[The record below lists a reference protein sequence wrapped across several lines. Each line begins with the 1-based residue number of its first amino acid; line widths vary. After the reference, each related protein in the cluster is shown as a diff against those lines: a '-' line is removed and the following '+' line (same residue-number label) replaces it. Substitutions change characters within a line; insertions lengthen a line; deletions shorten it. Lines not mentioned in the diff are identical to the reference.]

1 MEKSISQEERIR
13 RAEEI
18 YSRRRYNNRYGES
31 LYRSGETRNRYQPQ
45 ETRKI
50 KGKMINKMII
60 QMIVCVIIYTCIY
73 MLQYSNYLFSKD
85 MVDKTKEVL
94 SYDISIENLYNK
106 SNEFFSELQKKFNLV
121 VNNEQND
128 NVNEKVQNEN
138 TEEANIE
145 NTNTNTENGEVN
157 NENSDNVEN
166 SEISQ
171 DTNNEANQNSEQL
184 AVGGADETQ
193 PEEEK
198 SQEEQDIDYVKQNVS
213 IIWPIKGVITSRF
226 GNRTPTE
233 IVTAN
238 HKGLDIAGNTGDNIV
253 SAMDGTVV
261 QYSEEGDY
269 GKHLRIQNGEVLT
282 LYAHCSEL
290 LVQEGS
296 TVKQGDVIMAV
307 GSTGNSTGPHLH
319 FEVRKFG
326 IAVDPIPYLQGDGL
340 QDENNN
346 TIANVIGNTEN
357 VT

>member
-106 SNEFFSELQKKFNLV
+106 SNEFFLNLQKKFNWG

-128 NVNEKVQNEN
+128 NVNEEAQDQN
-138 TEEANIE
+138 TEETNIE
-145 NTNTNTENGEVN
+145 NSNAESSENTSEAN
-157 NENSDNVEN
+157 NENVDN
-166 SEISQ
+166 SEILQNGASTEV
-171 DTNNEANQNSEQL
+171 TNNDTTQL
-184 AVGGADETQ
+184 AVGGADEAQ
-193 PEEEK
+193 QEEEK
-198 SQEEQDIDYVKQNVS
+198 SQEEQDIEYVKQNVS

-290 LVQEGS
+290 LVQEGN
-296 TVKQGDVIMAV
+296 TVKQGDVIAKV
-307 GSTGNSTGPHLH
+307 GATGRATGPHLH
-319 FEVRKFG
+319 FEIRRDDRFINPELILG
-326 IAVDPIPYLQGDGL
+326 SL
-340 QDENNN
+340 
-346 TIANVIGNTEN
+346 
-357 VT
+357 

>member
-106 SNEFFSELQKKFNLV
+106 SNEFFLNLQKKFNWG

-128 NVNEKVQNEN
+128 NVNEEAQDQN
-138 TEEANIE
+138 TEETNIE
-145 NTNTNTENGEVN
+145 NSNAESSKNTSEAN
-157 NENSDNVEN
+157 NDNVDN

-171 DTNNEANQNSEQL
+171 NDASTEVTNNDTTQL

-193 PEEEK
+193 QEEAK
-198 SQEEQDIDYVKQNVS
+198 SQEEQDIEYVKQNVS

-238 HKGLDIAGNTGDNIV
+238 HKGLDIAGNMGDNIV

-269 GKHLRIQNGEVLT
+269 GKHLRIQSGEVLT

-296 TVKQGDVIMAV
+296 TVKQGDVIAKV
-307 GSTGNSTGPHLH
+307 GATGRATGPHLH
-319 FEVRKFG
+319 FEIRRNDRFINPELILG
-326 IAVDPIPYLQGDGL
+326 SL
-340 QDENNN
+340 
-346 TIANVIGNTEN
+346 
-357 VT
+357 

>member
-106 SNEFFSELQKKFNLV
+106 SNEFFLNLQKKFNWG
-121 VNNEQND
+121 VNSEQND
-128 NVNEKVQNEN
+128 NVNEEAQDQN
-138 TEEANIE
+138 TEETNIE
-145 NTNTNTENGEVN
+145 NSNVESSENTNEAN
-157 NENSDNVEN
+157 NENVDN

-171 DTNNEANQNSEQL
+171 NDASTEVTNNDTTQL

-193 PEEEK
+193 QEEEK
-198 SQEEQDIDYVKQNVS
+198 SQEEQDIEYVKQNVS

-238 HKGLDIAGNTGDNIV
+238 HKGLDIAGNMGDNIV

-296 TVKQGDVIMAV
+296 TVKQGDVIAKI
-307 GSTGNSTGPHLH
+307 GATGRATGPHLH
-319 FEVRKFG
+319 FEIRRNDRFINPELILG
-326 IAVDPIPYLQGDGL
+326 SL
-340 QDENNN
+340 
-346 TIANVIGNTEN
+346 
-357 VT
+357 

>member
-18 YSRRRYNNRYGES
+18 YNRRRYNNRYGES

-106 SNEFFSELQKKFNLV
+106 SNEFFLNLQKKINWG

-128 NVNEKVQNEN
+128 NVNEEAQDQN
-138 TEEANIE
+138 TEETNIE
-145 NTNTNTENGEVN
+145 NSNAESSENTSEAN
-157 NENSDNVEN
+157 NENVDN

-171 DTNNEANQNSEQL
+171 NDASTEVTNNDTTQL

-193 PEEEK
+193 QEEEK
-198 SQEEQDIDYVKQNVS
+198 SQEEQDIEYVKQNVS

-238 HKGLDIAGNTGDNIV
+238 HKGLDIAGNMGDNIV

-269 GKHLRIQNGEVLT
+269 GKHLRIQSGEVLT

-296 TVKQGDVIMAV
+296 TVKQGDVIAKV
-307 GSTGNSTGPHLH
+307 GATGRATGPHLH
-319 FEVRKFG
+319 FEIRRDDRFINPELILG
-326 IAVDPIPYLQGDGL
+326 SL
-340 QDENNN
+340 
-346 TIANVIGNTEN
+346 
-357 VT
+357 

>member
-106 SNEFFSELQKKFNLV
+106 SNEFFLNLQKKINWG
-121 VNNEQND
+121 VNNKQND
-128 NVNEKVQNEN
+128 NVNEEAQDQN
-138 TEEANIE
+138 TEETNIE
-145 NTNTNTENGEVN
+145 NSNVESSENTNEAN
-157 NENSDNVEN
+157 NENVDN

-171 DTNNEANQNSEQL
+171 NDASTEVKNNDTTQL

-193 PEEEK
+193 QEEEK
-198 SQEEQDIDYVKQNVS
+198 SQEEQDIEYVKQNVS

-238 HKGLDIAGNTGDNIV
+238 HKGLDIAGNMGDNIV

-269 GKHLRIQNGEVLT
+269 GKHLRIQSGEVLT

-296 TVKQGDVIMAV
+296 TVKQGDVIAKV
-307 GSTGNSTGPHLH
+307 GATGRATGPHLH
-319 FEVRKFG
+319 FEIRRDDRFINPELILG
-326 IAVDPIPYLQGDGL
+326 SL
-340 QDENNN
+340 
-346 TIANVIGNTEN
+346 
-357 VT
+357 

>member
-106 SNEFFSELQKKFNLV
+106 SNEFFLNLQKKINWG

-128 NVNEKVQNEN
+128 NVNEEAQDQN
-138 TEEANIE
+138 TEETNIE
-145 NTNTNTENGEVN
+145 NSNAESSEAN
-157 NENSDNVEN
+157 NENVDN

-171 DTNNEANQNSEQL
+171 NDASTEVTNNDTTQL

-193 PEEEK
+193 QEEEK
-198 SQEEQDIDYVKQNVS
+198 SQEEQDIEYVKQNVS

-238 HKGLDIAGNTGDNIV
+238 HKGLDIAGNMGDNIV

-269 GKHLRIQNGEVLT
+269 GKHLRIQSGEVLT

-296 TVKQGDVIMAV
+296 TVKQGDVIAKV
-307 GSTGNSTGPHLH
+307 GATGRATGPHLH
-319 FEVRKFG
+319 FEIRRDDRFINPEFILG
-326 IAVDPIPYLQGDGL
+326 SL
-340 QDENNN
+340 
-346 TIANVIGNTEN
+346 
-357 VT
+357 

>member
-45 ETRKI
+45 ETRNI

-106 SNEFFSELQKKFNLV
+106 SNEFFLNLQKKFNWG

-128 NVNEKVQNEN
+128 NVNEEAQDQN
-138 TEEANIE
+138 TEETNIE
-145 NTNTNTENGEVN
+145 NSNAESSEAN
-157 NENSDNVEN
+157 NENVDN
-166 SEISQ
+166 SGISQ
-171 DTNNEANQNSEQL
+171 NDASTEVTNNDTTQL

-193 PEEEK
+193 QEEEK
-198 SQEEQDIDYVKQNVS
+198 SQEEQDIEYVKQNVS

-238 HKGLDIAGNTGDNIV
+238 HKGLDIAGNMGDNIV

-269 GKHLRIQNGEVLT
+269 GKHLRIQSGEVLT

-296 TVKQGDVIMAV
+296 TVKQGDVIAKV
-307 GSTGNSTGPHLH
+307 GATGRATGPHLH
-319 FEVRKFG
+319 FEIRRDDRFINPELIFG
-326 IAVDPIPYLQGDGL
+326 SL
-340 QDENNN
+340 
-346 TIANVIGNTEN
+346 
-357 VT
+357 

>member
-106 SNEFFSELQKKFNLV
+106 SNEFFLNLQKKFNWG

-128 NVNEKVQNEN
+128 NVNEEAQDQN
-138 TEEANIE
+138 TEETNIE
-145 NTNTNTENGEVN
+145 NSNAESSENTSEAN
-157 NENSDNVEN
+157 NENVDN

-171 DTNNEANQNSEQL
+171 NDASTEVTNNDTTQL

-193 PEEEK
+193 QEEEK
-198 SQEEQDIDYVKQNVS
+198 SQEEQDIEYVKQNVS

-238 HKGLDIAGNTGDNIV
+238 HKGLDIAGNMGDNIV

-269 GKHLRIQNGEVLT
+269 GKHLRIQSGEVLT

-290 LVQEGS
+290 LVQEGR
-296 TVKQGDVIMAV
+296 TVKQGDVIAKV
-307 GSTGNSTGPHLH
+307 GATGRATGPHLH
-319 FEVRKFG
+319 FEIRRDDRFINPELILG
-326 IAVDPIPYLQGDGL
+326 SL
-340 QDENNN
+340 
-346 TIANVIGNTEN
+346 
-357 VT
+357 

>member
-106 SNEFFSELQKKFNLV
+106 SNEFFSNLQKKFNWG

-128 NVNEKVQNEN
+128 NVNEEAQDQN
-138 TEEANIE
+138 TEETNIE
-145 NTNTNTENGEVN
+145 NSNAESSKNTSEAN
-157 NENSDNVEN
+157 NDNVDN

-171 DTNNEANQNSEQL
+171 NDASTEVTNNDTTQL

-193 PEEEK
+193 QEEAK
-198 SQEEQDIDYVKQNVS
+198 SQEEQDIEYVKQNVS

-238 HKGLDIAGNTGDNIV
+238 HKGLDIAGNMGDNIV

-269 GKHLRIQNGEVLT
+269 GKHLRIQSGEVLT

-296 TVKQGDVIMAV
+296 TVKQGDVIAKV
-307 GSTGNSTGPHLH
+307 GATGRATGPHLH
-319 FEVRKFG
+319 FEIRRDDRFINPELILG
-326 IAVDPIPYLQGDGL
+326 SL
-340 QDENNN
+340 
-346 TIANVIGNTEN
+346 
-357 VT
+357 

>member
-18 YSRRRYNNRYGES
+18 YSRRRYNNRNGES

-50 KGKMINKMII
+50 KGKMIDKMII
-60 QMIVCVIIYTCIY
+60 QMIICVIIYTCIY

-106 SNEFFSELQKKFNLV
+106 SNEFFSNLQKKFNWG
-121 VNNEQND
+121 VNNEKND
-128 NVNEKVQNEN
+128 NVNEEVQQEN
-138 TEEANIE
+138 TEEANTE
-145 NTNTNTENGEVN
+145 NTNTNTENGEAN
-157 NENSDNVEN
+157 NENSENVEN

-171 DTNNEANQNSEQL
+171 DTDNDTNQNSEQL

-193 PEEEK
+193 QPEEEK
-198 SQEEQDIDYVKQNVS
+198 SQEEQDVDYVKQNVS

-296 TVKQGDVIMAV
+296 MVKQGDVIAKV
-307 GSTGNSTGPHLH
+307 GATGRATGPHLH
-319 FEVRKFG
+319 FEIRRDDRFINPELILG
-326 IAVDPIPYLQGDGL
+326 SL
-340 QDENNN
+340 
-346 TIANVIGNTEN
+346 
-357 VT
+357 

>member
-73 MLQYSNYLFSKD
+73 MLHYSNYLFSKD

-106 SNEFFSELQKKFNLV
+106 SNEFFLNLQKKINWG

-128 NVNEKVQNEN
+128 NVNEEAQDQN
-138 TEEANIE
+138 TEETNIE
-145 NTNTNTENGEVN
+145 NSNAESSENTSEAN
-157 NENSDNVEN
+157 NENVDN

-171 DTNNEANQNSEQL
+171 NDASTEVTNNDTTQL

-193 PEEEK
+193 QEEEK
-198 SQEEQDIDYVKQNVS
+198 SQEEQDIEYVKQNVS

-238 HKGLDIAGNTGDNIV
+238 HKGLDIAGNMGDNIV

-269 GKHLRIQNGEVLT
+269 GKHLRIQSGEVLT

-296 TVKQGDVIMAV
+296 TVKQGDVIAKV
-307 GSTGNSTGPHLH
+307 GATGRATGPHLH
-319 FEVRKFG
+319 FEIRRDDRFINPELILG
-326 IAVDPIPYLQGDGL
+326 SL
-340 QDENNN
+340 
-346 TIANVIGNTEN
+346 
-357 VT
+357 

>member
-106 SNEFFSELQKKFNLV
+106 SNEIFLNLQKKFNWG

-128 NVNEKVQNEN
+128 NVNEEAQDQN
-138 TEEANIE
+138 TEETNIE
-145 NTNTNTENGEVN
+145 NSNAESSENTSEAN
-157 NENSDNVEN
+157 NENVDN

-171 DTNNEANQNSEQL
+171 NDASTEVTNNDTTQL
-184 AVGGADETQ
+184 AVGGAGETQ
-193 PEEEK
+193 QEEEK
-198 SQEEQDIDYVKQNVS
+198 SQEEQDIEYVKQNVN

-238 HKGLDIAGNTGDNIV
+238 HKGLDIAGNMGDNIV

-269 GKHLRIQNGEVLT
+269 GKHLRIQSGEVLT

-296 TVKQGDVIMAV
+296 TVKQGDVIAKV
-307 GSTGNSTGPHLH
+307 GATGRATGPHLH
-319 FEVRKFG
+319 FEIRRDDRFINPELILG
-326 IAVDPIPYLQGDGL
+326 SL
-340 QDENNN
+340 
-346 TIANVIGNTEN
+346 
-357 VT
+357 

>member
-1 MEKSISQEERIR
+1 
-13 RAEEI
+13 
-18 YSRRRYNNRYGES
+18 
-31 LYRSGETRNRYQPQ
+31 
-45 ETRKI
+45 
-50 KGKMINKMII
+50 MINKMII

-106 SNEFFSELQKKFNLV
+106 SNEFFLNLQKKINWG

-128 NVNEKVQNEN
+128 NVNEEAQDQN
-138 TEEANIE
+138 TEETNIE
-145 NTNTNTENGEVN
+145 NSNAESSEAN
-157 NENSDNVEN
+157 NENVDN

-171 DTNNEANQNSEQL
+171 NDASTEVTNNDTTQL

-193 PEEEK
+193 QEEEK
-198 SQEEQDIDYVKQNVS
+198 SQEEQDIEYVKQNVS

-238 HKGLDIAGNTGDNIV
+238 HKGLDIAGNMGDNIV

-269 GKHLRIQNGEVLT
+269 GKHLRIQSGEVLT

-296 TVKQGDVIMAV
+296 TVKQGDVIAKV
-307 GSTGNSTGPHLH
+307 GATGRATGPHLH
-319 FEVRKFG
+319 FEIRRDDRFINPELILG
-326 IAVDPIPYLQGDGL
+326 SL
-340 QDENNN
+340 
-346 TIANVIGNTEN
+346 
-357 VT
+357 

>member
-85 MVDKTKEVL
+85 MVEKTKEVL

-106 SNEFFSELQKKFNLV
+106 SNEFFSNLQKKFNWG

-128 NVNEKVQNEN
+128 NVNEEAQDQN
-138 TEEANIE
+138 TEETNIE
-145 NTNTNTENGEVN
+145 NSNAESSENTSEAN
-157 NENSDNVEN
+157 NENVDN

-171 DTNNEANQNSEQL
+171 NDASTEVTNNDTTQL

-193 PEEEK
+193 QEEEK
-198 SQEEQDIDYVKQNVS
+198 SQEEQDIEYVKQNVS

-238 HKGLDIAGNTGDNIV
+238 HKGLDIAGNMGDNIV

-261 QYSEEGDY
+261 QYSKEGDY

-296 TVKQGDVIMAV
+296 TVKQGDVIAKV
-307 GSTGNSTGPHLH
+307 GATGRATGPHLH
-319 FEVRKFG
+319 FEIRRDDRFINPELILG
-326 IAVDPIPYLQGDGL
+326 SL
-340 QDENNN
+340 
-346 TIANVIGNTEN
+346 
-357 VT
+357 

>member
-106 SNEFFSELQKKFNLV
+106 SNEFFLNLQKKFNWGV
-121 VNNEQND
+121 KNEQND
-128 NVNEKVQNEN
+128 NVNEEAQDQN
-138 TEEANIE
+138 TEETNIE
-145 NTNTNTENGEVN
+145 NSNAESSKNTSEAN
-157 NENSDNVEN
+157 NDNVDN

-171 DTNNEANQNSEQL
+171 NDASTEVTNNDTTQL

-193 PEEEK
+193 QEEAK
-198 SQEEQDIDYVKQNVS
+198 SQEEQDIEYVKQNVS

-238 HKGLDIAGNTGDNIV
+238 HKGLDIAGNMGDNIV

-269 GKHLRIQNGEVLT
+269 GKHLRIQSGEVLT

-296 TVKQGDVIMAV
+296 TVKQGDVIAKV
-307 GSTGNSTGPHLH
+307 GATGRATGPHLH
-319 FEVRKFG
+319 FEIRRDDRFINPELILG
-326 IAVDPIPYLQGDGL
+326 SL
-340 QDENNN
+340 
-346 TIANVIGNTEN
+346 
-357 VT
+357 

>member
-45 ETRKI
+45 ETRNI

-85 MVDKTKEVL
+85 MVEKTKEVL

-106 SNEFFSELQKKFNLV
+106 SNEFFSNLQKKFNWG

-128 NVNEKVQNEN
+128 NVNEEAQDQN
-138 TEEANIE
+138 TEETNIE
-145 NTNTNTENGEVN
+145 NSNAESSEAN
-157 NENSDNVEN
+157 NENVDN

-171 DTNNEANQNSEQL
+171 NDASTEVTNNDTTQL

-193 PEEEK
+193 QEEEK
-198 SQEEQDIDYVKQNVS
+198 SQEEQDIEYVKQNVS

-269 GKHLRIQNGEVLT
+269 GKHLRIQSGEVLT

-296 TVKQGDVIMAV
+296 TVKQGDVIAKV
-307 GSTGNSTGPHLH
+307 GATGRATGPHLH
-319 FEVRKFG
+319 FEIRRDDRFINPELILG
-326 IAVDPIPYLQGDGL
+326 SL
-340 QDENNN
+340 
-346 TIANVIGNTEN
+346 
-357 VT
+357 

>member
-106 SNEFFSELQKKFNLV
+106 SNEFFLNLQKKFNWG

-128 NVNEKVQNEN
+128 NVNEEAQDQN
-138 TEEANIE
+138 TEETNIE
-145 NTNTNTENGEVN
+145 NSNAESSKNTSEAN
-157 NENSDNVEN
+157 NDNVDN

-171 DTNNEANQNSEQL
+171 NDASTEVTNNDTTQL

-193 PEEEK
+193 QEEAK
-198 SQEEQDIDYVKQNVS
+198 SQEEQDIEYVKQNVS

-238 HKGLDIAGNTGDNIV
+238 HKGLDIAGNMGDNIV

-269 GKHLRIQNGEVLT
+269 GKHLRIQSGEVLT

-296 TVKQGDVIMAV
+296 TVKQGDVIAKFV
-307 GSTGNSTGPHLH
+307 STGRATGPHLH
-319 FEVRKFG
+319 FEIRRDDRFINPELILG
-326 IAVDPIPYLQGDGL
+326 SL
-340 QDENNN
+340 
-346 TIANVIGNTEN
+346 
-357 VT
+357 

>member
-106 SNEFFSELQKKFNLV
+106 SNKFFLNLQKKFNWG

-128 NVNEKVQNEN
+128 NVNEEAQDQN
-138 TEEANIE
+138 TEETNIE
-145 NTNTNTENGEVN
+145 NSNAESSENTSEAN
-157 NENSDNVEN
+157 NENVDN

-171 DTNNEANQNSEQL
+171 NDVSTEVTNNDTTQL

-193 PEEEK
+193 QEEEK
-198 SQEEQDIDYVKQNVS
+198 SQEEQDIEYVKQNVS

-226 GNRTPTE
+226 GNRTPTK

-238 HKGLDIAGNTGDNIV
+238 HKGLDIAGNMGDNIV

-269 GKHLRIQNGEVLT
+269 GKHLRIQSGEVLT

-296 TVKQGDVIMAV
+296 TVKQGDVIAKV
-307 GSTGNSTGPHLH
+307 GATGRATGPHLH
-319 FEVRKFG
+319 FEIRRDDRFINPELILG
-326 IAVDPIPYLQGDGL
+326 SL
-340 QDENNN
+340 
-346 TIANVIGNTEN
+346 
-357 VT
+357 

>member
-106 SNEFFSELQKKFNLV
+106 SNEFFLNLQKKFNWG

-128 NVNEKVQNEN
+128 NVNEEAQDQN
-138 TEEANIE
+138 TEETNIE
-145 NTNTNTENGEVN
+145 NSNAESSENTSEAN
-157 NENSDNVEN
+157 NENVDN

-171 DTNNEANQNSEQL
+171 NDASTEVTNNDTTQL

-193 PEEEK
+193 QEEEK
-198 SQEEQDIDYVKQNVS
+198 SQEEQDIEYVKQNVS

-238 HKGLDIAGNTGDNIV
+238 HKGLDIAGNMGDNIV

-296 TVKQGDVIMAV
+296 TVKQGDVIAKV
-307 GSTGNSTGPHLH
+307 GATGRATGPHLH
-319 FEVRKFG
+319 FEIRRDDRFINPELILG
-326 IAVDPIPYLQGDGL
+326 S
-340 QDENNN
+340 
-346 TIANVIGNTEN
+346 
-357 VT
+357 

>member
-13 RAEEI
+13 RAEKI

-85 MVDKTKEVL
+85 MVDKTKEAL

-106 SNEFFSELQKKFNLV
+106 SNEFFLNLQKKINWG

-128 NVNEKVQNEN
+128 NVNEEAQDQN
-138 TEEANIE
+138 TEETNIE
-145 NTNTNTENGEVN
+145 NSNAESSEAN
-157 NENSDNVEN
+157 NENVDN

-171 DTNNEANQNSEQL
+171 NDASTEVTNNDTTQL

-193 PEEEK
+193 QEEEK
-198 SQEEQDIDYVKQNVS
+198 SQEEQDIEYVKQNVS

-238 HKGLDIAGNTGDNIV
+238 HKGLDIAGNMGDNIV

-269 GKHLRIQNGEVLT
+269 GKHLRIQSGEVLT

-296 TVKQGDVIMAV
+296 TVKQGDVIAKV
-307 GSTGNSTGPHLH
+307 GATGRATGPHLH
-319 FEVRKFG
+319 FEIRRDDRFINPELILG
-326 IAVDPIPYLQGDGL
+326 SL
-340 QDENNN
+340 
-346 TIANVIGNTEN
+346 
-357 VT
+357 

>member
-106 SNEFFSELQKKFNLV
+106 SNEFFLNLQKKINWG
-121 VNNEQND
+121 VNNEPND
-128 NVNEKVQNEN
+128 NVNEEAQDQN
-138 TEEANIE
+138 TEENNIE
-145 NTNTNTENGEVN
+145 NSNAESSENTSEAN
-157 NENSDNVEN
+157 NENVDN

-171 DTNNEANQNSEQL
+171 NDANTEVTNNDTTQP

-193 PEEEK
+193 QEEEK
-198 SQEEQDIDYVKQNVS
+198 SQEEQDIEYVKQNVS

-238 HKGLDIAGNTGDNIV
+238 HKGLDIAGNMGDNIV

-269 GKHLRIQNGEVLT
+269 GKHLRIQSGEVLT

-296 TVKQGDVIMAV
+296 TVKQGDVIAKV
-307 GSTGNSTGPHLH
+307 GATGRATGPHLH
-319 FEVRKFG
+319 FEIRRDDRFINPELILG
-326 IAVDPIPYLQGDGL
+326 SL
-340 QDENNN
+340 
-346 TIANVIGNTEN
+346 
-357 VT
+357 

>member
-18 YSRRRYNNRYGES
+18 YSRRRYNNRNGES

-50 KGKMINKMII
+50 KGKMIDKMII
-60 QMIVCVIIYTCIY
+60 QMIICVIIYTCIY

-106 SNEFFSELQKKFNLV
+106 SNEFFSNLQKKFNWG

-128 NVNEKVQNEN
+128 NVNEEVQNEN
-138 TEEANIE
+138 TEEANTE
-145 NTNTNTENGEVN
+145 NTNTNTENGEAN
-157 NENSDNVEN
+157 NESLENVEN

-171 DTNNEANQNSEQL
+171 NTDNDTNQNSEQL

-238 HKGLDIAGNTGDNIV
+238 HKGLDIAGNMGDNIV

-269 GKHLRIQNGEVLT
+269 GKHLRIQSGEILT

-296 TVKQGDVIMAV
+296 TVKQGDVIAKV
-307 GSTGNSTGPHLH
+307 GATGRATGPHLH
-319 FEVRKFG
+319 FEIRRDDRFINPELILG
-326 IAVDPIPYLQGDGL
+326 SL
-340 QDENNN
+340 
-346 TIANVIGNTEN
+346 
-357 VT
+357 

>member
-50 KGKMINKMII
+50 KGKIINKMII

-106 SNEFFSELQKKFNLV
+106 SNEFFLNLQKKFNWG

-253 SAMDGTVV
+253 SAMEGTVV

-296 TVKQGDVIMAV
+296 TVKQGDVIAKV
-307 GSTGNSTGPHLH
+307 GATGRATGPHLH
-319 FEVRKFG
+319 FEIRRDDRFINPELILG
-326 IAVDPIPYLQGDGL
+326 SL
-340 QDENNN
+340 
-346 TIANVIGNTEN
+346 
-357 VT
+357 

>member
-13 RAEEI
+13 RAEKI

-106 SNEFFSELQKKFNLV
+106 SNEFFLNLQKKINWG

-128 NVNEKVQNEN
+128 NVNEEAQDQN
-138 TEEANIE
+138 TEETNIE
-145 NTNTNTENGEVN
+145 NSNAESSEAN
-157 NENSDNVEN
+157 NENVDN

-171 DTNNEANQNSEQL
+171 NDASTEATNNDTTQL

-193 PEEEK
+193 QEEEK
-198 SQEEQDIDYVKQNVS
+198 SQEEQDIEYVKQNVS

-238 HKGLDIAGNTGDNIV
+238 HKGLDIAGNMGDNIV

-269 GKHLRIQNGEVLT
+269 GKHLRIQSGEVLT

-296 TVKQGDVIMAV
+296 TVKQGDVIAKV
-307 GSTGNSTGPHLH
+307 GATGRATGPHLH
-319 FEVRKFG
+319 FEIRRDDRFINPELILG
-326 IAVDPIPYLQGDGL
+326 SL
-340 QDENNN
+340 
-346 TIANVIGNTEN
+346 
-357 VT
+357 

>member
-85 MVDKTKEVL
+85 MVNKTKEVL

-106 SNEFFSELQKKFNLV
+106 SNEFFSNLQKKFNWG

-128 NVNEKVQNEN
+128 NINAEAQDKN
-138 TEEANIE
+138 TEETNIE
-145 NTNTNTENGEVN
+145 NSNAESSEAN
-157 NENSDNVEN
+157 NENVDN

-171 DTNNEANQNSEQL
+171 NDASTEVTNNDTTQL

-193 PEEEK
+193 QEEAK
-198 SQEEQDIDYVKQNVS
+198 SQEEQDIEYVKQNVS

-238 HKGLDIAGNTGDNIV
+238 HKGLDIAGNMGDNIV

-269 GKHLRIQNGEVLT
+269 GKHLRIQSGEVLT

-290 LVQEGS
+290 LLQEGS
-296 TVKQGDVIMAV
+296 TVKQGDVIAKV
-307 GSTGNSTGPHLH
+307 GATGRATGPHLH
-319 FEVRKFG
+319 FEIRRDDRFINPELILG
-326 IAVDPIPYLQGDGL
+326 SL
-340 QDENNN
+340 
-346 TIANVIGNTEN
+346 
-357 VT
+357 

>member
-85 MVDKTKEVL
+85 MVEKTKEVL

-106 SNEFFSELQKKFNLV
+106 SNEFFSNLQKKFNWG

-128 NVNEKVQNEN
+128 NVNEEAQDQN
-138 TEEANIE
+138 TEETNIE
-145 NTNTNTENGEVN
+145 NSNAESSENTSEAN
-157 NENSDNVEN
+157 NENVDN

-171 DTNNEANQNSEQL
+171 NDASTEVKNNDTTQL

-193 PEEEK
+193 QEEEK
-198 SQEEQDIDYVKQNVS
+198 SQEEQDIEYVKQNVS

-238 HKGLDIAGNTGDNIV
+238 HKGLDIAGNMGDNIV
-253 SAMDGTVV
+253 SAMEGTVV

-296 TVKQGDVIMAV
+296 TVKQGDVIAKV
-307 GSTGNSTGPHLH
+307 GATGRATGPHLH
-319 FEVRKFG
+319 FEIRRDDRFINPELILG
-326 IAVDPIPYLQGDGL
+326 SL
-340 QDENNN
+340 
-346 TIANVIGNTEN
+346 
-357 VT
+357 